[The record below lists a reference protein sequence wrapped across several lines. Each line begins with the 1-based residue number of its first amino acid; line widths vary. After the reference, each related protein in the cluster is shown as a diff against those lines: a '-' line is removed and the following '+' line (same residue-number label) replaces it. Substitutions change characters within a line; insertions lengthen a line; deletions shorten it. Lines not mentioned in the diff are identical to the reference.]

1 MDFSNKNILVTG
13 GSRGIG
19 KAVSKAFAQ
28 LGGKVCINFRQ
39 DTEAAKRTVEE
50 MEGSGHFAIK
60 ADLSDPEAVQQ
71 LMDTIADEFETL
83 DVVVNNAGVYLPH
96 PITECNYKEWQ
107 IAWRSTLE
115 VNLISVANICFF
127 AANVMKNQGHGHIIN
142 VSSRGAFRGEPKYTA
157 YGASKAAL
165 NSLTQSLAVELGEYG
180 ISVTAV
186 APGFVETDMAAKFLE
201 GNSGRAIINQSPLGR
216 VATPEEVAHTIV
228 FLASEKAKFNT
239 GGIIDVNG
247 ASYLRS

>member
-19 KAVSKAFAQ
+19 RAVAKAFAQ
-28 LGGKVCINFRQ
+28 LGGKVCINFLQ

-50 MEGSGHFAIK
+50 LEGSGHFAIK
-60 ADLSDPEAVQQ
+60 ANLSDPEAVQQ
-71 LMDTIADEFETL
+71 LMETITDEFRTL

-96 PITECNYKEWQ
+96 PVTECNYQEWQ
-107 IAWRSTLE
+107 KAWKSTLE
-115 VNLISVANICFF
+115 VNLISVANICYF
-127 AANVMKNQGHGHIIN
+127 AANVMKNQGFGHIIN

-157 YGASKAAL
+157 YGASKAAI

-201 GNSGRAIINQSPLGR
+201 GKMGGAIKNQSPMGR
-216 VATPEEVAHTIV
+216 VASPEEVAHTIL
-228 FLASEKAKFNT
+228 FLASDKAKFNT